1 MKRKKTLL
9 YGIYAAVVLIV
20 LGAII
25 GIYSVI
31 INRIVETTTLDNIE
45 ELATHDKNTISMFVN
60 YSWKNLQRV
69 GSRLNRSANTLDTPN
84 KVNEF
89 LYIETLE
96 TPFDE
101 IYLLNENGS
110 YYDGIAYQDIETA
123 ETNESFYHFLP
134 LFQKNN
140 TSILEYD
147 VLPPPHG

>member
-31 INRIVETTTLDNIE
+31 VNRIAESKTLNTIE

-69 GSRLNRSANTLDTPN
+69 GSRLNRSAN
-84 KVNEF
+84 KIGRAHV
-89 LYIETLE
+89 
-96 TPFDE
+96 
-101 IYLLNENGS
+101 
-110 YYDGIAYQDIETA
+110 
-123 ETNESFYHFLP
+123 
-134 LFQKNN
+134 
-140 TSILEYD
+140 
-147 VLPPPHG
+147 